1 MLILI
6 DVCFIK
12 EPRVDQ
18 DIELLICL
26 PESFVLAF
34 LKIKELILHIDA
46 FFVLNDD
53 YLIISIVALILEATQ
68 LLYIYLFIT
77 ESLIMHLQPM
87 KLHLLSVLKGDK
99 LFLKAIL
106 IIAQVMRHPEVYL
119 QTVVVLIVAV
129 LLLLSA
135 DIAKIM
141 VHVHMSFELVLI
153 EVVLVA
159 ETAIRMHKGYIAEF
173 VDVSLLKM
181 LVQCFESVQFLLLQH
196 TGFLFHADFAD
207 IAIVVVFQVLFEE
220 GNRGKFLVHLAWFAI
235 DFDKALKLS

>member
-1 MLILI
+1 
-6 DVCFIK
+6 
-12 EPRVDQ
+12 
-18 DIELLICL
+18 
-26 PESFVLAF
+26 
-34 LKIKELILHIDA
+34 
-46 FFVLNDD
+46 
-53 YLIISIVALILEATQ
+53 
-68 LLYIYLFIT
+68 
-77 ESLIMHLQPM
+77 
-87 KLHLLSVLKGDK
+87 
-99 LFLKAIL
+99 
-106 IIAQVMRHPEVYL
+106 MRHPEVYL

-135 DIAKIM
+135 DIAQIM

-235 DFDKALKLS
+235 DFDKALELS